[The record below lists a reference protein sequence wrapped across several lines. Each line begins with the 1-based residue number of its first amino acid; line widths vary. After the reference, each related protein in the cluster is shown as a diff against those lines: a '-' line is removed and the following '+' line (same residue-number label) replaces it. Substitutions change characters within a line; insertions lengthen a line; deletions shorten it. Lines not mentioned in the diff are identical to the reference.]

1 MKIFNKNL
9 NDIENNIVTPALP
22 PVKHRGAGKY
32 AILVILLSS
41 CMFIEA
47 CSCSCAPRRTRT
59 LSDGSAQ
66 RGAIISASKVSAE
79 NFTGAFAA
87 YLSELRAIEN
97 QAKMKALKQISADQK
112 SSQAAFSRGM
122 EDKNSLLDDPSGK
135 FKELEPLV
143 KENKVDEI
151 ISALHRI
158 ARENEGD
165 RPVVMEAN
173 RKLSLCYYL
182 SGDHLKCSGHMA
194 KYNALLEEEVR
205 HEDEINEQV
214 IKSFKTDIDY

>member
-1 MKIFNKNL
+1 MKIINKNL
-9 NDIENNIVTPALP
+9 NDIEKNNM
-22 PVKHRGAGKY
+22 HAGKY
-32 AILVILLSS
+32 AILIILLSS

-47 CSCSCAPRRTRT
+47 CSCTCAPRRART
-59 LSDGSAQ
+59 LSDGSAE
-66 RGAIISASKVSAE
+66 RGTILSASKVSAE

-87 YLSELRAIEN
+87 YLGELRAIEN
-97 QAKMKALKQISADQK
+97 QSKMKALKQISVEQK
-112 SSQAAFSRGM
+112 SAKIAFSRGM

-151 ISALHRI
+151 IAVLHRI
-158 ARENEGD
+158 AHENDGD

-182 SGDHLKCSGHMA
+182 TGDHIKCSGHMA
-194 KYNALLEEEVR
+194 KYNALLEDEVR

-214 IKSFKTDIDY
+214 IKSFKDDIDY

>member
-1 MKIFNKNL
+1 MKIINKNL
-9 NDIENNIVTPALP
+9 NNIEKNIARPVP
-22 PVKHRGAGKY
+22 PVHAGKY
-32 AILVILLSS
+32 AILIILLSS

-47 CSCSCAPRRTRT
+47 CACTCAPRRART
-59 LSDGSAQ
+59 SSDGVSE
-66 RGAIISASKVSAE
+66 RGKVLSASKVSAE

-87 YLSELRAIEN
+87 YLGELRAIEN
-97 QAKMKALKQISADQK
+97 QSKMKALKQISIDQK
-112 SSQAAFSRGM
+112 STQAAFSRGPD
-122 EDKNSLLDDPSGK
+122 DKNSLLDDPSGK

-158 ARENEGD
+158 ARENAGD
-165 RPVVMEAN
+165 RPVVMEAS

-182 SGDHLKCSGHMA
+182 TGDHIKCSGHMA

-214 IKSFKTDIDY
+214 IKSFKTDVDY

>member
-1 MKIFNKNL
+1 MKIINKNL
-9 NDIENNIVTPALP
+9 NDIEKNISRPGPAFQ
-22 PVKHRGAGKY
+22 AGKY
-32 AILVILLSS
+32 AILIILLSS

-47 CSCSCAPRRTRT
+47 CSCACSPGRSKTS
-59 LSDGSAQ
+59 SDGASE
-66 RGAIISASKVSAE
+66 RGKILSASKVSAE

-87 YLSELRAIEN
+87 YLNELRAIEN
-97 QAKMKALKQISADQK
+97 QAKMKALKQISIDQK
-112 SSQAAFSRGM
+112 SSQAAFSRGLD
-122 EDKNSLLDDPSGK
+122 DKNSLLDDPSGK

-151 ISALHRI
+151 ISVLHRI
-158 ARENEGD
+158 AHENSGD
-165 RPVVMEAN
+165 RTVVMEAN

-182 SGDHLKCSGHMA
+182 TGDHLKCSGHMA

>member
-1 MKIFNKNL
+1 MKIINKNL
-9 NDIENNIVTPALP
+9 NAIKNNKIP
-22 PVKHRGAGKY
+22 PGNARKC
-32 AILVILLSS
+32 AIIIILLSS

-47 CSCSCAPRRTRT
+47 CSCTCAPRRART
-59 LSDGSAQ
+59 SPDGVSGRGKILSS
-66 RGAIISASKVSAE
+66 SKVSAE

-87 YLSELRAIEN
+87 YLNELRAIEN
-97 QAKMKALKQISADQK
+97 QSKMKALKQISIEQK
-112 SSQAAFSRGM
+112 SAKDAFSRGL

-151 ISALHRI
+151 ISVLHRI
-158 ARENEGD
+158 AQENAGD

-182 SGDHLKCSGHMA
+182 TGDHIKCSGHMA